1 MLTSVRLAEHE
12 SEGTMKSSSP
22 SVVTDMQNQ
31 VTPIIEAALAGDG
44 FHDARCTI
52 PRLSEV
58 VHYGAAMARFVK
70 TRALPR

>member
-12 SEGTMKSSSP
+12 SEGDNEELVA

-58 VHYGAAMARFVK
+58 AHYGAAMARFVK